1 MYSYTATWTWL
12 LALGA
17 LGASSTDASPCI
29 PDKDHVTFQSAF
41 STIDTRFPADDV
53 HTFTIQNGYTVTVTG
68 FDSTRAIGYGFR
80 CFDHCQL
87 GEERNKA
94 RATASGLVPRGRYR
108 YRLWQWRDSE
118 EPSSGKG
125 SLDNSL
131 YVNGGEEIVTTMGE
145 DTAAYGYATATDEG
159 TIEFLFED
167 TNAVPRMGFSWMVL
181 AAVCG
186 CTTDRECPGG
196 ELCEGTEVE
205 RSVGDGV
212 CVLGGECAP
221 VDHRAAEYSCFAMAG
236 NGWYAG
242 NAWCSAWP
250 SESQPKFM
258 PMKMCCE
265 CSGGMS
271 WVKTPYQLDN
281 GGYEWRD
288 FGGATAEG
296 SAGAVVLEVGA
307 NHKVRGVVVDG
318 ALRKTPK
325 NILASAGA
333 TSTGPWTQLATWRQD
348 NFERV
353 WTNLETEE
361 PFLRLSWEETYGN
374 QSSKLSNIS
383 VKLGDRAVDAV
394 EPEGGWTG
402 NFSLLS
408 GSIAS
413 KPRCVVEDGCISSPD
428 WPDRYPTNKR
438 CEIEVVEDTVLVA
451 TRFEVADDRSDVSSD
466 YFAIDSR
473 TRRSS
478 GVYTG
483 SAGPYHVPVLAGD
496 RLVWVVDSWEGAPGF
511 RVCGYTS
518 DGKGL
523 PKWPPKEECSD
534 LMTKRVCKKAGC
546 DWKKKKNI
554 CKAKFECGT
563 LKRGRCKKV
572 GGAKGCEWNKGEK
585 VCQVKGPD

>member
-1 MYSYTATWTWL
+1 MRAWF
-12 LALGA
+12 LALTVQGA
-17 LGASSTDASPCI
+17 LSACVPEKNYVTMSSC
-29 PDKDHVTFQSAF
+29 F
-41 STIDTRFPADDV
+41 SQKDTRFSASDV
-53 HTFTIQNGYTVTVTG
+53 HTFTIHNGHTLTVTG
-68 FDSTRAIGYGFR
+68 FDSTRAIACGFR
-80 CFDHCQL
+80 CFERCRL
-87 GEERNKA
+87 GDDA
-94 RATASGLVPRGRYR
+94 DRALATVSGLDPGAKYR
-108 YRLWQWRDSE
+108 FRLWQFSRPE
-118 EPSSGKG
+118 ETAGGRWK
-125 SLDNSL
+125 NQM
-131 YVNGGEEIVTTMGE
+131 YVNGEKYNTRMGE
-145 DTAAYGYATATDEG
+145 DIAAYGYATAAEQG
-159 TIEFLFED
+159 TVEFLFVD
-167 TNAVPRMGFSWMVL
+167 TNDDLRLGFSWVSL
-181 AAVCG
+181 ARVCG
-186 CTTDRECPGG
+186 CASDRECPGG